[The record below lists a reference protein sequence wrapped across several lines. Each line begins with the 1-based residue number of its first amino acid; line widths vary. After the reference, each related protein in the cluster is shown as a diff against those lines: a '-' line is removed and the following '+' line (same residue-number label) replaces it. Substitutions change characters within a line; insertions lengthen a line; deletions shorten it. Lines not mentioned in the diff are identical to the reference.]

1 LYYADRFHQLPLG
14 IIAVALSTA
23 LLPMFSSLL
32 KADRYDEAITLQHEG
47 FRLGFALM
55 IPAAVALVG
64 LADLIMRGTLEHG
77 TFSNADA
84 LATARALQMYAL
96 ALPAYAVIKIMSAA
110 CFARE
115 NTKTPVYVALV
126 GIALNVILCF
136 ALIDTLHHAGI
147 ALATALSTWVQAYAF
162 MQVGKRQY
170 NLPVWGFG
178 LRYLMAPL
186 AASALMLAALYGAR
200 YMLPALEAAHPASM
214 LLLCT
219 AVGGG
224 VYGITYSVLCPDV
237 VRSLKKRL
245 QERKERKRLA
255 AP

>member
-1 LYYADRFHQLPLG
+1 
-14 IIAVALSTA
+14 
-23 LLPMFSSLL
+23 
-32 KADRYDEAITLQHEG
+32 
-47 FRLGFALM
+47 
-55 IPAAVALVG
+55 
-64 LADLIMRGTLEHG
+64 MRGTLEHG

-170 NLPVWGFG
+170 NLSVWGFG

-219 AVGGG
+219 ALGGG
-224 VYGITYSVLCPDV
+224 VYVITYSVLCPDV

-255 AP
+255 AS